1 LRLGKGVILLLHGV
15 PGVGKTSTAGKWLL
29 LETIVYQANRLIIKN
44 ALRSRQ
50 RDLFFP
56 SLVVGRSNAASKMGR
71 ALIDTSGDLGLS
83 PKDVETNLQS
93 AFRLAEAWD
102 CVLLLDEADI
112 FLDQRTTGD
121 IERNSLVSGVC
132 LFHENYLRYSKL
144 IE

>member
-1 LRLGKGVILLLHGV
+1 MQLQKL
-15 PGVGKTSTAGKWLL
+15 
-29 LETIVYQANRLIIKN
+29 
-44 ALRSRQ
+44 
-50 RDLFFP
+50 
-56 SLVVGRSNAASKMGR
+56 GR

-132 LFHENYLRYSKL
+132 LFHGNSLRYSNL
-144 IE
+144 SE